1 MEEGDSGMYTHYLHN
16 IKSFFYRASAI
27 NGGRYAPLYLISYF
41 MSGQTFTLEQF
52 KTIWKNG
59 NNTLMEY
66 GKKQAQAVAM
76 KKGGKK
82 KKKSV

>member
-59 NNTLMEY
+59 NNTLNYLLNNNHKEVL
-66 GKKQAQAVAM
+66 KNKR
-76 KKGGKK
+76 KE